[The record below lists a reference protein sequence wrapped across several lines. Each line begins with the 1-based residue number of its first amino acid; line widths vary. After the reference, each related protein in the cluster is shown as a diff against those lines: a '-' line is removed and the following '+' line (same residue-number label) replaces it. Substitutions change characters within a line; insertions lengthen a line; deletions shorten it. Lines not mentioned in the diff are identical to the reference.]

1 MKKILWCVMLLIFN
15 NQAVLFAQK
24 WDFGVKGG
32 VNIATI
38 VGDETSGTDSR
49 TSFYVGGF
57 TQVEL
62 SDKFAFQPEI
72 LYSSQGVEGNEN
84 GFDMTLKL
92 DYLTIPLMA
101 KYYITENFTLDVGP
115 QLGFLLQADAETMGI
130 SVDFKDYMKNFDF
143 GLNFGLG
150 YEFDKFAINGRYN
163 VGLSD
168 IWDSAEFEE
177 FDNQNSVIQLGIAYK
192 F

>member
-38 VGDETSGTDSR
+38 VGDETSGTDPR